1 MGVGGEVAPDTNKIF
16 MEETNMKKIV
26 AVVLAMVMALALC
39 TTAFAATTKTEVD
52 SKDYTLKAYQ
62 TNADQIIT
70 SEKISIVK
78 RDAEKTTVGS
88 ETTTKYFAD
97 TYTLAFK
104 ASENEAAAEDVLYAC
119 DASIAVY
126 KLVKGGA
133 VVAYLTTDEVN
144 GENGNTGIEKIVDKY
159 VAEKDDDD
167 KTCGDYNDDVY
178 MIGGKAYLANTGS
191 NYAMLNG
198 KAVVYGGEAT
208 DKVPHKWLEKNITF
222 DTKGVPVSITCD
234 SCKKTFKVVASDKIP
249 SDYAG
254 DTATT
259 SLEKLAN
266 YVVLLGTTT
275 TSTGSTTTTSPKTF
289 DAGIAMYVGMA
300 LTSVAGSAVVIG
312 KKKEF

>member
-1 MGVGGEVAPDTNKIF
+1 
-16 MEETNMKKIV
+16 MKKII
-26 AVVLAMVMALALC
+26 ATVLAMVMALALC

-119 DASIAVY
+119 DASIADY

-234 SCKKTFKVVASDKIP
+234 SCKKTFKVVADDKIP

-259 SLEKLAN
+259 NIEKLAH

>member
-1 MGVGGEVAPDTNKIF
+1 
-16 MEETNMKKIV
+16 MEETNMKKII
-26 AVVLAMVMALALC
+26 ATVLAMVMALALC

-52 SKDYTLKAYQ
+52 SKDYTLKDMN
-62 TNADQIIT
+62 NADQIIT

-97 TYTLAFK
+97 AYTLTFK
-104 ASENEAAAEDVLYAC
+104 ANENADEIQDILYAC
-119 DASIAVY
+119 DASIAEY

-133 VVAYLTTDEVN
+133 IVAYLTPVDVN
-144 GENGNTGIEKIVDKY
+144 GVDGNTGIEKIVDKY

-167 KTCGDYNDDVY
+167 KTCGDYNDDIY
-178 MIGGKAYLANTGS
+178 MIGGKAYVANTGS
-191 NYAMLNG
+191 NYALLNG

-234 SCKKTFKVVASDKIP
+234 SCKKTFKVVADDKIP

-259 SLEKLAN
+259 NIEKLAH

>member
-1 MGVGGEVAPDTNKIF
+1 
-16 MEETNMKKIV
+16 MKKII
-26 AVVLAMVMALALC
+26 ATVLAMVMALALC

-119 DASIAVY
+119 DASIAEY

-144 GENGNTGIEKIVDKY
+144 GENGNTGIDKIVDKY
-159 VAEKDDDD
+159 VEVKDVDDQV
-167 KTCGDYNDDVY
+167 CGDYTVSVY
-178 MIGGKAYLANTGS
+178 MIGGKV
-191 NYAMLNG
+191 YAVDGAHYALLNG
-198 KAVVYGGEAT
+198 KAVAYGAEVT
-208 DKVPHKWLEKNITF
+208 SKVAHKWLEKNITF

-234 SCKKTFKVVASDKIP
+234 SCKKTFKVVADNKIP

-259 SLEKLAN
+259 NLEKLAH